1 MNIYVYMIIIN
12 TVILGTISWL
22 GWLVYNGA
30 SQWLIAVMVALLG
43 FIAFPDRG

>member
-1 MNIYVYMIIIN
+1 MNSYVYMIITN

-30 SQWLIAVMVALLG
+30 SQWLIGVMVALLS
-43 FIAFPDRG
+43 FITFPKAR

>member
-1 MNIYVYMIIIN
+1 MNIYVYMIITN

-30 SQWLIAVMVALLG
+30 SLWFIAVMFVLLC
-43 FIAFPDRG
+43 FIAYPEK

>member
-1 MNIYVYMIIIN
+1 MNIYVYMIITN

-30 SQWLIAVMVALLG
+30 SLWFVAVMVALLG
-43 FIAFPDRG
+43 FIAYPEK

>member
-1 MNIYVYMIIIN
+1 MNIYVYMIITN

-30 SQWLIAVMVALLG
+30 SLWFIAVMVALLG
-43 FIAFPDRG
+43 FIAYPEK

>member
-1 MNIYVYMIIIN
+1 MNIYVYMIITN

-30 SQWLIAVMVALLG
+30 SLWFIAVMFVLLCC
-43 FIAFPDRG
+43 IVYPEE